1 VLTSEIALILLLLV
15 ANGVFSMAEMAVVSS
30 RKARLQQ
37 MANEGDDRAREALDL
52 ANDPNV
58 FLATIQIG
66 ITLIGLLIGAVG
78 EATIASR
85 LAAILERIPALQRY
99 SGTISFFLV
108 VFFLTY
114 LSLIIGELAPKR
126 LALHNAERI
135 AIVMAR
141 PMRLLSRIAYPGVRL
156 LSASTDLVLRLFR
169 VQPAEGLPV
178 TEEEIQVLL
187 EQGTEAGIFDAGE
200 QDMVEG
206 VFRLG
211 DRRVAGLMSPWTE
224 IVWLDVN
231 APPEEIQRAITES
244 GFSRFPVCDGSLDN
258 VLGIVQAKDM
268 LVRCLGGQPMDLRAS
283 LQEPLFVPESMPASK
298 LLELFKTSAPTHMA
312 LVIDEYGSLAG
323 LVTMNDIL
331 EEIVGDVESAEP
343 EAVQRQ
349 DGSWLLDG
357 MLLVDEFKELFGIS
371 KLPNEGDYQT
381 LGGFVM
387 MQMGRVPA
395 AGEWFDWD
403 RYRIEVVDMDGNR
416 VDKVLVRVMPPSD
429 TLD

>member
-1 VLTSEIALILLLLV
+1 MLTSEIALILLLLV
-15 ANGVFSMAEMAVVSS
+15 ANGIFSMAEMAVVSS
-30 RKARLQQ
+30 RKSRLQQ
-37 MANEGDDRAREALDL
+37 MANEGDAKAREALDL

-66 ITLIGLLIGAVG
+66 ITLIGLLTGAVG
-78 EATIASR
+78 GATIAGR
-85 LAAILERIPALQRY
+85 LAVILDPIPALQPY
-99 SGTISFFLV
+99 SETISFFLV
-108 VFFLTY
+108 VLSLTY

-135 AIVMAR
+135 ASVMAG
-141 PMRLLSRIAYPGVRL
+141 PMHLLSRIAYPGVRL
-156 LSASTDLVLRLFR
+156 LSISTDLLLRLFR
-169 VQPAEGLPV
+169 VRPSDESPV

-187 EQGTEAGIFDAGE
+187 EQGTEAGVFDAGE

-211 DRRVAGLMSPWTE
+211 DRRVAGLMTPWTE
-224 IVWLDVN
+224 IIWLDVS
-231 APPEEIQRAITES
+231 ASPEDVHRAITES

-258 VLGIVQAKDM
+258 VLGIAQAGDL
-268 LVRCLGGQPMDLRAS
+268 LVRCLEGKPLDLRES
-283 LQEPLFVPESMPASK
+283 LHEPLFVPESMTASK
-298 LLELFKTSAPTHMA
+298 LLELFKTSPTHMA

-331 EEIVGDVESAEP
+331 EEIVGDVEPAEP

-357 MLLVDEFKELFGIS
+357 MLPVDDFKELFGIS
-371 KLPNEGDYQT
+371 KLPGEGDYQT

-395 AGEWFDWD
+395 PGEWFDWD

>member
-1 VLTSEIALILLLLV
+1 MLTSEIALILLLLV
-15 ANGVFSMAEMAVVSS
+15 ANGIFSTAEMAVVSS
-30 RKARLQQ
+30 RKAKLQQ
-37 MANEGDDRAREALDL
+37 MANEGDANAREALDL
-52 ANDPNV
+52 ANDPNM

-66 ITLIGLLIGAVG
+66 ITLIGLLTGAVG
-78 EATIASR
+78 GATIAGR
-85 LAAILERIPALQRY
+85 LAVLLGRIPALQRY
-99 SGTISFFLV
+99 SEAISFFLV
-108 VFFLTY
+108 VFSLTY

-135 AIVMAR
+135 AAGMAK
-141 PMRLLSRIAYPGVRL
+141 PMRVLSRIAYPGVRL
-156 LSASTDLVLRLFR
+156 LGASTDLLLRLFR
-169 VQPAEGLPV
+169 VRPSEESPV

-187 EQGTEAGIFDAGE
+187 EQGTEAGVFDAGE

-211 DRRVAGLMSPWTE
+211 DRRVAGLMRPWTE

-231 APPEEIQRAITES
+231 TSPEEIRRAITES
-244 GFSRFPVCDGSLDN
+244 GFSRFPVCDGSLDH
-258 VLGIVQAKDM
+258 VLGIVQAKD
-268 LVRCLGGQPMDLRAS
+268 LLIRCLEDQPLDLRTS

-331 EEIVGDVESAEP
+331 EEIVGDIEPDEP

-357 MLLVDEFKELFGIS
+357 MLPVDDFKELFGIS
-371 KLPNEGDYQT
+371 KLPGEGDYQT

-395 AGEWFDWD
+395 AGEWFEWD